1 MTKKKISYQEAANEL
16 ENIVNSLEQG
26 DLNIDEMA
34 AKVKKANT
42 LLEQCKQALYSIE
55 EEVSELMENEE

>member
-42 LLEQCKQALYSIE
+42 LLQQCKQALYSIE
-55 EEVSELMENEE
+55 KEVSELMENEE